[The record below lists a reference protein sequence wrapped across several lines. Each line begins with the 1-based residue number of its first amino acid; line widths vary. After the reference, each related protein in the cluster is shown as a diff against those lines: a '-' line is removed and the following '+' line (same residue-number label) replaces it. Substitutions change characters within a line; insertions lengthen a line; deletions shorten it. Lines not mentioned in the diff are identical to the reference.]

1 MACLFSLKSNA
12 EIDLTTQ
19 AGGPIL
25 LLSSKAIADLGPNN
39 STETLCHK
47 KALTLCDALGQTL
60 FSFEIKKF
68 EETEILSMISQKSY
82 LAYTASTK
90 NQNEGLIFN
99 QNSFPL
105 TEFQQTDFAG
115 RLEKGFYGSALLSSI
130 SGGISTYLV
139 YLGIDGPGNPEAALI
154 FGCTTVGVTVL
165 CAAAGGAIR
174 LYKKIFPRHNAE
186 QDEEVGTTVSK
197 SLPAYALPVL
207 ASKIICL

>member
-1 MACLFSLKSNA
+1 MVCLFSLKLNA
-12 EIDLTTQ
+12 EIDLVAQ

-25 LLSSKAIADLGPNN
+25 LLSSKTIADLGSNN
-39 STETLCHK
+39 SAETLYHK
-47 KALTLCDALGQTL
+47 KARTLCSALGQTL
-60 FSFEIKKF
+60 SSFKIKKF

-90 NQNEGLIFN
+90 GQNEGLIFN
-99 QNSFPL
+99 QSSFPL

-115 RLEKGFYGSALLSSI
+115 RLEMGFYGLALLSSI

-154 FGCTTVGVTVL
+154 FGCTTAGATVF

-174 LYKKIFPRHNAE
+174 LYKKFFSPHDTE
-186 QDEEVGTTVSK
+186 QDQEMGTTVSK
-197 SLPAYALPVL
+197 SSPAYALPVL
-207 ASKIICL
+207 ASEITCL